1 MQPMKS
7 LVLSGL
13 ISSFLVS
20 AFLATAASAQDS
32 SDNGP
37 FDPSGTW
44 AVGGGVEHVNF
55 DKQQSAQ
62 ELIEDSATALY
73 FEGEYFFN
81 RLFSTSFG
89 MAFYSYDDNAAFS
102 QWVEDWTGDEDYTS
116 SDASGIP
123 VYAEAGYKQFFGADG
138 RTYITARGGLSLML
152 ASERSI
158 SNCSDCREEDIE
170 IDGGAYGALGA
181 GVRLGN
187 SFLLGVHY
195 KHFFS
200 GDIENASGISFSYNF

>member
-1 MQPMKS
+1 MGDGS
-7 LVLSGL
+7 VARRAG
-13 ISSFLVS
+13 
-20 AFLATAASAQDS
+20 
-32 SDNGP
+32 GP
-37 FDPSGTW
+37 GHRGRGR
-44 AVGGGVEHVNF
+44 GGGVEQVNF
-55 DKQQSAQ
+55 DKRQAAQ
-62 ELIEDSATALY
+62 EFIEDSATAIY

-200 GDIENASGISFSYNF
+200 GDIENATGISFSYNF

>member
-1 MQPMKS
+1 MQTMKS
-7 LVLSGL
+7 LVLPGL
-13 ISSFLVS
+13 LSFL
-20 AFLATAASAQDS
+20 LATVANAQDPS
-32 SDNGP
+32 NNGP

-44 AVGGGVEHVNF
+44 AVGGGIEQVKF
-55 DKQQSAQ
+55 DRQQAAQ
-62 ELIEDSATALY
+62 EFIEDSATAIY

-89 MAFYSYDDNAAFS
+89 MGFYSYDDNAAFS
-102 QWVEDWTGDEDYTS
+102 EWVEDWTGDDDYTS
-116 SDASGIP
+116 SDASGVP

-138 RTYITARGGLSLML
+138 RTYVTVRGGLSLML

-158 SNCSDCREEDIE
+158 SNCSDCYEEDIDIE
-170 IDGGAYGALGA
+170 GGGYGAVGA

-200 GDIENASGISFSYNF
+200 GDIDRATGLNLSYQF